1 MPQRKEPHKQGRQ
14 AGMHLSCR
22 LQLLQDLL
30 GRGPLV
36 VEPQLPAPQ
45 TATPST
51 VRLALSVSACR
62 TITLY
67 AAVVDVLV
75 CGLALNLSC
84 QRISRVDILLCVN
97 GFSLPP
103 MAPIVLWRQ

>member
-1 MPQRKEPHKQGRQ
+1 MRGRTMPQRREPHKQERQ

-30 GRGPLV
+30 GKDPLV
-36 VEPQLPAPQ
+36 VPPQLPAPQ

-62 TITLY
+62 ATTLC
-67 AAVVDVLV
+67 AAVVDVLL
-75 CGLALNLSC
+75 CGLALNC
-84 QRISRVDILLCVN
+84 QRKSRDDILMCA
-97 GFSLPP
+97 G
-103 MAPIVLWRQ
+103 